1 MSAALVDRIVGRVS
15 KASGLYHRLI
25 LVVGP
30 SHSGKTS
37 ALRDAAGSQGWPIVN
52 VNLQLSERLL
62 ELTKRQ
68 RAISVSRLVDE
79 LVRSVGGEA
88 VALDNIEL
96 LFDPEL
102 AVDPLRLLQTLA
114 RDRTLVVTWPGSFD
128 GTSLT
133 YAQPGH
139 PESKR
144 YGQPDAIIVST
155 DEHHENAEHQE
166 HA

>member
-1 MSAALVDRIVGRVS
+1 VTPSLADRIV
-15 KASGLYHRLI
+15 AAAPDAAPLYHRLI

-30 SHSGKTS
+30 PQSGKTS
-37 ALRDAAGSQGWPIVN
+37 ALREAAEDQGWPIVN
-52 VNLQLSERLL
+52 LNLRLSERLL
-62 ELTKRQ
+62 ELTRRQ

-79 LVRSVGGEA
+79 LIRSEGGDA

-96 LFDPEL
+96 LFDPGL

-114 RDRTLVVTWPGSFD
+114 RDRTLVVAWPGSFD

-144 YGQPDAIIVST
+144 YAQPDAIIVAT
-155 DEHHENAEHQE
+155 EEHFENAQDQE